1 MGTLCVW
8 PIVRKLGC
16 CILPHDNGQQ
26 VKRDMRVEGLER
38 KTCSRSGAFESRG
51 RSLAMPR
58 TITHG

>member
-1 MGTLCVW
+1 MLCAW
-8 PIVRKLGC
+8 PIAGKSGH

-26 VKRDMRVEGLER
+26 VKRDMLVEGLER

-58 TITHG
+58 MIAHG